1 MRSKVISIILLPVF
15 IFLNSCKKDKDTT
28 PPVVTVTSPN
38 DNSSY
43 NVYDKIVVSGT
54 ASDENTLKSV
64 SIKLVDANS
73 ATAQNSISVDVSS
86 NSVSFQKDYYLYD
99 IHLETGIYYI
109 VVTASDGVSDT
120 RVYRKIQITEVPD
133 RRRGVY
139 VITAPSSL
147 QTEVNYV
154 DSVYNNSL
162 KYSYSG
168 AYVSSAV
175 SSYHQKFFIATSS
188 TTSGALRIINIGNGI
203 QEWSETQPNSSAN
216 YFMNLMSDEQ
226 YLYCSYYNEYIQKYN
241 YNSYRERAFY
251 SASSYYPELVVK
263 YYDYYISEQKS
274 KSSNPANISVFYN
287 TGALMQQKDVGMD
300 VVSILEKDASN
311 LFVLGNNGTQGELK
325 IYDFT
330 NNFFWAPTTLSAGKV
345 LDAVRVDNSTILI
358 AHENGTIYKYQY
370 SSTGLTPYITGVIA
384 SKLAYDGVNNQLL
397 VASAKDLFY
406 YNYTLVPSVI
416 YTTTFTDTIKNIHI
430 LYNK

>member
-1 MRSKVISIILLPVF
+1 MRSKVISIISLAVF

-28 PPVVTVTSPN
+28 APVITITSPN

-43 NVYDKIVVSGT
+43 NVCDKIVVSGT
-54 ASDENTLKSV
+54 ASDENSLKSV

-73 ATAQNSISVDVSS
+73 SVAQNSISVDVSS
-86 NSVSFQKDYYLYD
+86 NSVAFQKDYYLYD

-109 VVTASDGVSDT
+109 LVTASDGESDT

-139 VITAPSSL
+139 VITTPSSV
-147 QTEVNYV
+147 QTEFNYV
-154 DSVYNNSL
+154 DSVFNSSI
-162 KYSYSG
+162 KFSYSG

-188 TTSGALRIINIGNGI
+188 TSSGALRVIDAISGN
-203 QEWSETQPNSSAN
+203 QLWSESQPNSSAN

-226 YLYCSYYNEYIQKYN
+226 YLYCSYYDEYVQKFN
-241 YNSYRERAFY
+241 YNSYREKAFT
-251 SASSYYPELVVK
+251 SASSYYPETFVK

-274 KSSNPANISVFYN
+274 KTSNPTNISVFYS
-287 TGALMQQKDVGMD
+287 TGSLKQQQTVNMD
-300 VVSILEKDASN
+300 VVAILEKDASN
-311 LFVLGNNGTQGELK
+311 LFVIGNNGTQGELK
-325 IYDFT
+325 IYDFA
-330 NNFFWAPTTLSAGKV
+330 NNFFWAPTTLAIGKV
-345 LDAVRVDNSTILI
+345 TDAVRIDNNTILI

-370 SSTGLTPYITGVIA
+370 SSTGLTPLITASA
-384 SKLAYDGVNNQLL
+384 SKLAYDAVNNQLL
-397 VASAKDLFY
+397 VASAKDLIY
-406 YNYTLVPSVI
+406 YNYAIVPSVAH
-416 YTTTFTDTIKNIHI
+416 TTTFTDTIQNIHI